1 LKTIFYWVLYPMIR
15 PFYLVFITLDTLILG
30 FIVIMLSVFD
40 RKGNLVH
47 YIGKFW
53 SLLNIY
59 ISGTRLKVVGKEKI
73 DKKRSYIVMTNHQ
86 SLFDV
91 WALIGKIP
99 LQIRWIVKKEL
110 RKLPIFGY
118 ALERMGHIYI
128 DRQDRENAYMGL
140 NAAARKIKEGTSVI
154 IFPEGTR
161 SPNGKLLKFR
171 LGGASLAL
179 RAGVQILP
187 ITVNGGRFVLPKNT
201 LALMPGKMEII
212 VGDPIDPGD
221 FNEDNK
227 TELMSTV
234 KSVIEN
240 NLDLEYGKLT

>member
-1 LKTIFYWVLYPMIR
+1 MKTIFYWVLYPMIR

-154 IFPEGTR
+154 IFPEAVSYTH
-161 SPNGKLLKFR
+161 
-171 LGGASLAL
+171 L
-179 RAGVQILP
+179 RAHE
-187 ITVNGGRFVLPKNT
+187 T
-201 LALMPGKMEII
+201 
-212 VGDPIDPGD
+212 
-221 FNEDNK
+221 
-227 TELMSTV
+227 
-234 KSVIEN
+234 
-240 NLDLEYGKLT
+240 

>member
-1 LKTIFYWVLYPMIR
+1 MKTIFYWVLYPMIR